1 MAELFIRYT
10 HFVGIFLLVSMLIA
24 ENILLSNK
32 LSKKELGKLVVID
45 GIYGGSAI
53 ITLVAGLF
61 LWLSVGKP
69 SEFYSGNPIFHVK
82 LGLFILVGLLS
93 IVPTVFFF
101 KNRNTRQIEITVP
114 NYILSVVKIEVIILL
129 VLPLLA
135 VFMARGY
142 GYV

>member
-1 MAELFIRYT
+1 MVEIFIRYA
-10 HFVGIFLLVSMLIA
+10 HFVGIFLLASMLIV
-24 ENILLSNK
+24 ENILLSNV

-45 GIYGGSAI
+45 GIYGASAI
-53 ITLVAGLF
+53 ITLVAGLL

-82 LGLFILVGLLS
+82 LGLFILVALLS
-93 IVPTVFFF
+93 IAPTVFLL
-101 KNRNTRQIEITVP
+101 KNRNTQQNEIAVP
-114 NYILSVVKIEVIILL
+114 NYILLVAKIEVTTLL

-142 GYV
+142 GYE